1 MPHAG
6 SFESFVAEADGI
18 RMTRRPAR
26 DAALVEHSSA
36 AEAVEDERAAG
47 PGFGPG
53 QQCGDGAAVGPGA
66 RRAAPLLQ

>member
-6 SFESFVAEADGI
+6 SFEACVAEAEGMH
-18 RMTRRPAR
+18 MTRRPGR
-26 DAALVEHSSA
+26 DAALVEHRSA

-53 QQCGDGAAVGPGA
+53 RQCGDGASGEPDA